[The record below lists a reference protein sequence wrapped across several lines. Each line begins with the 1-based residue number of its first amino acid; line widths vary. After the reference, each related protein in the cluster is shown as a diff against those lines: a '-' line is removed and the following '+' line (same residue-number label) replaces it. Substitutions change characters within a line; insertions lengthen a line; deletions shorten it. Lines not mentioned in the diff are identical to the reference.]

1 MNKFLEYVA
10 DVFFYVF
17 RSIFPLAIFMAVGGS
32 VSLAVFFLFDSFFDL
47 PNFFASI
54 LASLFGLFFTCM
66 IFRANCFGKK

>member
-1 MNKFLEYVA
+1 
-10 DVFFYVF
+10 
-17 RSIFPLAIFMAVGGS
+17 MAVGGS